1 MQDPVDFTRQRLRGG
16 LWEQLRREKAVNHDQ
31 IDLEVYRPQRSGE
44 IAGAFLAGE
53 IKQPRLRL
61 EPRGDE
67 LIEIVDVASG
77 RGDLSEA
84 HIARRFR
91 ADIADGEHRYAVPLF
106 IPGERPTTPHAV
118 VANAHNRFPRPPLLP

>member
-1 MQDPVDFTRQRLRGG
+1 MQDPIDFTRQRLRGG

-31 IDLEVYRPQRSGE
+31 IDLEVFCPQRFGE

-53 IKQPRLRL
+53 IKQPRRRF

-67 LIEIVDVASG
+67 LSEIVDIASG

-84 HIARRFR
+84 YIARRFR
-91 ADIADGEHRYAVPLF
+91 ADFADGEHRYAVPLF
-106 IPGERPTTPHAV
+106 VPVER
-118 VANAHNRFPRPPLLP
+118 ANP